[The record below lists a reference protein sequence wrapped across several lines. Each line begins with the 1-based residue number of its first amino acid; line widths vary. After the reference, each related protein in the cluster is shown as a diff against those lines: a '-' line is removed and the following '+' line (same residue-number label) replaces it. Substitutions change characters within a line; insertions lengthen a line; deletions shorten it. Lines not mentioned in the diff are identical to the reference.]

1 MLVDKVTYLIM
12 LVVYGVILDVV
23 VIILNRRK
31 RPS

>member
-1 MLVDKVTYLIM
+1 VLVDKVTYLIM